1 MVRIGLTGGIGSG
14 KSTVAKMLAQK
25 GAVVIDADVIAREVV
40 EPGQPALAALVEAFG
55 DGILNDDGTLHR
67 AGLANLAFAT
77 PEATARLNEIM
88 HPLIAARSDRLVAE
102 APADAVLV
110 YDMPLLFETGQQH
123 NVDLVVVVDVPLD
136 LQILRATKI
145 RGLDKSDVMRR
156 IAAQMPREERVA
168 KADVVIDNDGDLG
181 STLQQVERL
190 WESLTGE

>member
-77 PEATARLNEIM
+77 PEATARLNAIM
-88 HPLIAARSDRLVAE
+88 HPLIAERSDRLVAE

-123 NVDLVVVVDVPLD
+123 NVDKVVVVDVPLD

-190 WESLTGE
+190 WDALTGP